1 MTIEFELEDASNIA
15 LITVSKKLSIEELKQ
30 SQERCEAAI
39 KAVGNIKLL
48 VVLSDFQGWEKAN
61 GWEDM
66 SFAEKNDAYIDKIA
80 IVGDKE
86 RWEHLAYAFTCK
98 GLRSVSIEFFGD
110 IEISAAR
117 RWLVDGDQGAT
128 KYDLQPQT
136 V

>member
-15 LITVSKKLSIEELKQ
+15 LITVSKKLGVEELKQ

-48 VVLSDFQGWEKAN
+48 VVLSDFQGWEKED

-80 IVGDKE
+80 IIGDKE

-98 GLRSVSIEFFGD
+98 GLRPVSIEFFGD
-110 IEISAAR
+110 TEISAAR

-128 KYDLQPQT
+128 KY
-136 V
+136 